1 MLRMNRMMMLSRGG
15 GGGRRWWCGGWWC
28 WGGGPMPRPRTTLCA
43 SLRSRNAC
51 EDFTRATSYRNLQE
65 KCCSPDWAQ
74 NVDTHFVRAC
84 TVEMHFNVSQ
94 ETSEEPL
101 YTKIY
106 RKNAAA
112 PNWAQNAD
120 EHFVR
125 ACAIEMHFNIS
136 QETSGESLYTEIYRK
151 NAAAQIE
158 PRTRTHTLCE
168 PEQSKCMSTCRK
180 RHQKSHFTQKI
191 TGKMPRP
198 QIEPRKR
205 TNTLCEPA
213 QSKCTSTFHKRHPE
227 SHFTQK
233 FTGKMPRP
241 RLSPER
247 GHTLCASLSSRNA
260 CPHVAR
266 DIRRATLRKIFQQK
280 CRGPDWAQKADEH
293 FVRACAIEMH
303 FNISQETSGESL
315 YTEIYRK
322 NAAAQGEHPDQ
333 APAFTLTV
341 KTPQCGHTVGEKTY

>member
-1 MLRMNRMMMLSRGG
+1 MMLRMNRMMMLSRGG
-15 GGGRRWWCGGWWC
+15 GVGGGRWWCGGWWC

-51 EDFTRATSYRNLQE
+51 EDFARATLYRNLQE

-74 NVDTHFVRAC
+74 NVGTHFVRAC

-136 QETSGESLYTEIYRK
+136 QETSGESLYTEICRK

-180 RHQKSHFTQKI
+180 RHQKSHFK
-191 TGKMPRP
+191 
-198 QIEPRKR
+198 
-205 TNTLCEPA
+205 
-213 QSKCTSTFHKRHPE
+213 HKF
-227 SHFTQK
+227 S
-233 FTGKMPRP
+233 GKMPRP
-241 RLSPER
+241 RLSPECGR
-247 GHTLCASLSSRNA
+247 TLCASLHSQNA
-260 CPHVAR
+260 CPHFTR
-266 DIRRATLRKIFQQK
+266 DIRRATLHGNLQEK
-280 CRGPDWAQKADEH
+280 CRGPGWAPWSSTGLYSHRKNPSVWTH
-293 FVRACAIEMH
+293 CLGKNILACAW
-303 FNISQETSGESL
+303 ETL
-315 YTEIYRK
+315 FV
-322 NAAAQGEHPDQ
+322 
-333 APAFTLTV
+333 APRTGPYFLEDGPWGFHELSIGDIGV
-341 KTPQCGHTVGEKTY
+341 PQ